1 MNNNLPTPDEL
12 QKSWEDLCNIH
23 AQHLEKYGV
32 KLPKVKQYNLQGN
45 SIQLAVLYYYYQKEK
60 DVDKNLISRICQRD
74 IQGKVLS
81 GDQQIRQLKRKGWH
95 LTGRGKHRLDPYKP
109 SPEWETDKKRRHGR
123 LNAKNFDDLKSVY
136 DNRCAT
142 CGTKE
147 GQPSI
152 RYGEDKVVL
161 QQGHM
166 DPSQSATDIKNIIPQ
181 CQYCNRAYR
190 NLYVF
195 DDKGRVSAIADIEP
209 VRKASKTVQLKI
221 YEWLKSKFSIL

>member
-23 AQHLEKYGV
+23 AQYLKKHEV
-32 KLPKVKQYNLQGN
+32 FLPKVKQYNQQNN
-45 SIQLAVLYYYYQKEK
+45 SIQLAVLHYYK
-60 DVDKNLISRICQRD
+60 DEDVHKDKISQICQRD
-74 IQGKVLS
+74 NPGS
-81 GDQQIRQLKRKGWH
+81 GGDQQVRHRKRQGWNIISDGKGN
-95 LTGRGKHRLDPYKP
+95 HRLDPYKP

-147 GQPSI
+147 GEPSI

-209 VRKASKTVQLKI
+209 VRKASKNVQLKI
-221 YEWLKSKFSIL
+221 YEWLKNKFSIL